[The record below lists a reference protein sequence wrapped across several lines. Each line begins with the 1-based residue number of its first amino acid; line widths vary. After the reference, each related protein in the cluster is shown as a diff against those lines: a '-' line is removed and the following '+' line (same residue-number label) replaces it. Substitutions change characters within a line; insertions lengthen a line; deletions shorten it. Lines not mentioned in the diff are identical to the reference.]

1 MKALFLLSF
10 ITFLFIGCTSKENL
24 GDKVVLDV
32 NGDRWTAE
40 DFSKELVF
48 RLRNEDALMVKN
60 PQSLNKVKA
69 QITNDF
75 IVQSLS
81 AQWARKKGLLVRAEE
96 LAEEID
102 KVKSSY
108 PDDLTFK
115 SALADQG
122 ITYKGWKSRVEA
134 TMIQKLII
142 KKLGDEIETPSRSD
156 VKEFYDKNKQRYSQ
170 KEKVR
175 IRHIILPLQRDAK
188 LIESEL
194 KKGTSIQKLADILND
209 KDKDAHLKPDVF
221 WVEKGESSIF
231 SSAFKMPIGRRS
243 PVIKSEFGF
252 HIFELLGKKYAR
264 TLPLNEVKEEIEREL
279 TEIKQ
284 QELYS
289 QWIDKQIREARI
301 FKNAELIE
309 NLRIETKEF

>member
-1 MKALFLLSF
+1 MKAFLLILLCTLS
-10 ITFLFIGCTSKENL
+10 LLGCTSKENL

-40 DFSKELVF
+40 DYSKELVF

-60 PQSLNKVKA
+60 PQSLRKVKN

-75 IVQSLS
+75 IIQSLS

-96 LAEEID
+96 LADEIE

-122 ITYKGWKSRVEA
+122 ITYKSWKSRVES

-142 KKLGDEIETPSRSD
+142 KKLGEEIETPSRSD
-156 VKEFYDKNKQRYSQ
+156 VKDFYSKNKQRYSQ

-194 KKGTSIQKLADILND
+194 KKGTSIQKLANILND
-209 KDKDAHLKPDVF
+209 KDKNVHLKPDVF

-264 TLPLNEVKEEIEREL
+264 TLPLREVQEDIEREL
-279 TEIKQ
+279 TEKKQ

-301 FKNAELIE
+301 FKNSELIE